1 MQLDGENADIFA
13 ASETDTTTL
22 AVDNDEAPVL
32 CVLVSDNSP
41 AEATATVLHASDNSP
56 VKATACLL
64 ADGKEDGDVD
74 TTRWEDMVSEL
85 PGVIDV
91 AYLRLLKV
99 HAVIPIVYCV
109 NTKSIDQMHSF
120 VLAVMKRIGNA
131 WEVLDDKE
139 DEIYETIPWSSDNGI
154 TNNWG
159 LYLRHPD
166 EEWCSYFKRDQEYEE
181 EREKQGHVE
190 VSPK

>member
-109 NTKSIDQMHSF
+109 DTKNID
-120 VLAVMKRIGNA
+120 
-131 WEVLDDKE
+131 
-139 DEIYETIPWSSDNGI
+139 
-154 TNNWG
+154 
-159 LYLRHPD
+159 
-166 EEWCSYFKRDQEYEE
+166 
-181 EREKQGHVE
+181 
-190 VSPK
+190 